1 MSRVVYRPI
10 DIALRLTRA
19 EAMALR
25 DMLEYD
31 GFPAARN
38 LRAALDEAVVQTSGS
53 ASPPPFRALV
63 VGLDADRRLVENPE
77 AEV

>member
-25 DMLEYD
+25 DMLEY
-31 GFPAARN
+31 GFPAAKN